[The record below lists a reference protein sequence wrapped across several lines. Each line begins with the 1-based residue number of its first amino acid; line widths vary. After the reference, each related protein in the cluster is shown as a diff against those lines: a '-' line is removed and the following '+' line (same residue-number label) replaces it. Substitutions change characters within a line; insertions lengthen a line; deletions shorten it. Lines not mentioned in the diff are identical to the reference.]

1 MAIKKN
7 MGIFTQCYLMT
18 IIFCTVLLCGC
29 GQDSIPEPPLEK
41 NRLLI
46 DAMRNIRKQ
55 KHGLALARLKK
66 LKIIYPDNQHLAA
79 VIGIEYDN
87 IFVQKIQSG
96 VDQGNLKAALLIIK
110 RAEKIKPLS
119 PSLLKIKQELLHLNA
134 LNNALLAIEN
144 PSSST
149 VLNDAIKQ
157 ARQVIKEFPVAQSY
171 LPLLD
176 KYDQLAA
183 QMAVDEAK
191 NARLDLVSDL
201 KIEKNRSKT
210 DRKLVEILAAQVEV
224 EHAESQ

>member
-1 MAIKKN
+1 MEKIINTVAA
-7 MGIFTQCYLMT
+7 QCWLVV
-18 IIFCTVLLCGC
+18 FALSSFLLCGC

-46 DAMRNIRKQ
+46 DAMQNIRNQ
-55 KHGLALARLKK
+55 KHGLALARMKK
-66 LKIIYPDNQHLAA
+66 MKIIYPENQHLAA
-79 VIGIEYDN
+79 IIGIEYDN

-110 RAEKIKPLS
+110 RAEKIQPLS
-119 PSLLKIKQELLHLNA
+119 PSLLKIKQELMHLNE

-157 ARQVIKEFPVAQSY
+157 ARQVIKEFPAAQSY

-183 QMAVDEAK
+183 QMAVNEEK
-191 NARLDLVSDL
+191 NARLDLASDL

-210 DRKLVEILAAQVEV
+210 DRKLVEILAAQLEV